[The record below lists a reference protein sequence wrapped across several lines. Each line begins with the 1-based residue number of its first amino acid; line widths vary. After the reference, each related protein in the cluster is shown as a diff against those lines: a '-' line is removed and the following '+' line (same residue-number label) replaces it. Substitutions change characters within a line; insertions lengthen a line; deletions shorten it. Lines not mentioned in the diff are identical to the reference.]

1 MDWFDGG
8 LPSIGIEWYAK
19 AMPSGMILD
28 GPSVFGMNGK
38 TLLAGGEAGKEVIV
52 GANSLMGMIHSA
64 VQSSMMSRSSET
76 VPVVEIDYS
85 KIGQEMKQAVLALS
99 LEANLSM
106 DGRTLARQLVKPM
119 DQELERLS
127 RGR

>member
-1 MDWFDGG
+1 M
-8 LPSIGIEWYAK
+8 
-19 AMPSGMILD
+19 
-28 GPSVFGMNGK
+28 FGMRGN

-64 VQSSMMSRSSET
+64 VQSSMMTRSST
-76 VPVVEIDYS
+76 QPQAMEIDYS
-85 KIGQEMKQAVLALS
+85 RIGQEMKNAVLALS

-119 DQELERLS
+119 DQELARLS

>member
-1 MDWFDGG
+1 
-8 LPSIGIEWYAK
+8 
-19 AMPSGMILD
+19 MPSGMILD